1 MEYEVIEICGSD
13 GRILTVEVGF
23 EFADY
28 EETDWWLEKVVLI
41 HGSRERDVTD
51 IVRRDNYYLR
61 QIYEGMDSR
70 LQWKREERYADAC
83 REAEE
88 NRQLAFEAMMR
99 NCRCL

>member
-1 MEYEVIEICGSD
+1 MAEEVIEICGSD
-13 GRILTVEVGF
+13 GRLLDVEVEYHF
-23 EFADY
+23 TDR
-28 EETDWWLEKVVLI
+28 EETDWWLDKVVLI

-70 LQWKREERYADAC
+70 LQWNREERYADAC
-83 REAEE
+83 LTALE

-99 NCRCL
+99 NCR